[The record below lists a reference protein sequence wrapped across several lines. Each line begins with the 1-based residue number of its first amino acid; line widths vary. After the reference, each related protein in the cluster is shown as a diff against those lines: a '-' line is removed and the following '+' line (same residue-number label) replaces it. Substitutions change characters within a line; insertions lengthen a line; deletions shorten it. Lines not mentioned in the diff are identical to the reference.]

1 MGSFFCCV
9 KSQVYLTLRSILCYY
24 KSKVNTT
31 LEEIM
36 KNRIREFREQHGL
49 TQKNWEDPLESP
61 VRRSM
66 QWKRENLIHPS
77 GLPTI

>member
-36 KNRIREFREQHGL
+36 KNHKKLLLLHLNMIII
-49 TQKNWEDPLESP
+49 T
-61 VRRSM
+61 
-66 QWKRENLIHPS
+66 
-77 GLPTI
+77 

>member
-36 KNRIREFREQHGL
+36 KTGSGNFVSSMVSPK
-49 TQKNWEDPLESP
+49 KNWEDPLESP